1 MALYLYQAAYTAES
15 VAAQIK
21 EPQDR
26 IKAVTPALEA
36 MGAKY
41 WWVVTPSA
49 TTTCWSSS
57 RHPTTPRLP
66 ASRWLLPPTVPRG
79 RPGRPG
85 C

>member
-1 MALYLYQAAYTAES
+1 MALYLYQAAYTPES

-36 MGAKY
+36 MSAKFLVGGY
-41 WWVVTPSA
+41 PSA

-57 RHPTTPRLP
+57 GHPTTPPLP
-66 ASRWLLPPTVPRG
+66 ASRWPSPPAGP
-79 RPGRPG
+79 PGRPRRPG